1 MYLLLHIK
9 SHLKIQNKFQKNGLN
24 FPMQTS
30 TIQAC
35 KIRVEFCDLKHPIT
49 DVHTL

>member
-9 SHLKIQNKFQKNGLN
+9 SHLKIQNKFQENELH
-24 FPMQTS
+24 FPMQAG

-35 KIRVEFCDLKHPIT
+35 KIRVEFCGLKHPIT
-49 DVHTL
+49 DFRTL